1 MMIGPVRGAGLAMML
16 LVVAAGAQAPA
27 PANSLREVEDQ
38 FSSCMAAKA
47 PIPAGPEIT
56 IMFAVRRDGSAFG
69 RRRVTY
75 SRLTGDADERQRFV
89 AEIDKA
95 IDACLPLR
103 VTPALGGA
111 IAGRLFTITLGA
123 PKA

>member
-1 MMIGPVRGAGLAMML
+1 MTIALLAASASAGET
-16 LVVAAGAQAPA
+16 A
-27 PANSLREVEDQ
+27 PANSLRELEQQ

-69 RRRVTY
+69 KRRVTY
-75 SRLTGDADERQRFV
+75 SRLTGDADERQRFL

-111 IAGRLFTITLGA
+111 IAGRLFTVTLGPPRA
-123 PKA
+123 